1 MKIILVDGR
10 LTPEKLAQILK
21 RHAPRRRK
29 ETKTTLA
36 DVWPGKEK
44 EDVTQSSEDSS
55 PQQ

>member
-10 LTPEKLAQILK
+10 LTEEKLAQILK
-21 RHAPRRRK
+21 RHAPRKRK

-44 EDVTQSSEDSS
+44 EDVDQSSKNNSL
-55 PQQ
+55 